1 MKGEIYAGM
10 PGRANIA
17 DFGTAKCVQAGLQRC
32 HGGFFNFMAV

>member
-17 DFGTAKCVQAGLQRC
+17 DFETVKCVQVVLQRC
-32 HGGFFNFMAV
+32 RGGFFDFMAV